1 MNYFL
6 IITILILDQI
16 TKYMVKTRFM
26 VNESIAVIENIFHL
40 TYVRNFGAAF
50 GILKHQKLFFIFLT
64 TVVLIGI
71 IIFLRK
77 QPHIHSIA
85 KVSLSLIVGGAI
97 GNLIDRIAY
106 GYVIDFFDFR
116 IWPVFNIADMAIVIG
131 ACLLS
136 YYLIFMEPSL
146 SDD

>member
-6 IITILILDQI
+6 IITLLALDQI
-16 TKYMVKTRFM
+16 TKYMVKNRFM
-26 VNESIAVIENIFHL
+26 VNESIAIIENVFHL

-50 GILKHQKLFFIFLT
+50 GILKHQKLFFIVLT
-64 TVVLIGI
+64 TAVLIGI

-77 QPHIHSIA
+77 QPRIHSIV
-85 KVSLSLIVGGAI
+85 KFSLSLIVSGAV
-97 GNLIDRIAY
+97 GNLIDRVAY

-131 ACLLS
+131 AFLLS
-136 YYLIFMEPSL
+136 YYLIFIEPSL
-146 SDD
+146 